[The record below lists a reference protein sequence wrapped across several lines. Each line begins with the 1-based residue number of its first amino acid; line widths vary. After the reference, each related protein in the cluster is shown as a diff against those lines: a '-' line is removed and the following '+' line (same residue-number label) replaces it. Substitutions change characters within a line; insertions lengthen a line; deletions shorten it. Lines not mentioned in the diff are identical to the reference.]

1 MSAPCSGK
9 RVGLDRM
16 MRGAESGHCV
26 LLFPIPWTRNY
37 PHCLFPLTQGRVEN
51 ISKILLALSSVFGFE
66 LPTFIFK
73 KIFWLTLW

>member
-51 ISKILLALSSVFGFE
+51 ISKILLFLSSVLALNCPPLSLKKYFG
-66 LPTFIFK
+66 
-73 KIFWLTLW
+73 